1 MAMTLYH
8 VPWCPDCQIVT
19 HRLDD
24 LEIPYKSVI
33 VPDARPER
41 TQVHAVSG
49 QYYVPVLTDGDLV
62 LSETRDILSHLDG
75 TDGAHAA
82 SA

>member
-8 VPWCPDCQIVT
+8 VAWCPDCQIVT

-24 LEIPYKSVI
+24 LEISYESVI

-41 TQVHAVSG
+41 TQVHEVSG

-62 LSETRDILSHLDG
+62 LSETRDILSYLDR
-75 TDGAHAA
+75 T
-82 SA
+82 SQTT